1 MPHRIVREEL
11 DLLARVSEAL
21 ARAAP
26 RAGAAEAAALQE
38 LERIRG
44 VILSGE
50 ESKDQAALF
59 DEWRRQSSL
68 LRQLQTGRVA
78 EVDRASPYFGH
89 LRLGGPGGERDL
101 CIGRTTRLESGLRIV
116 DWRNA
121 PISRLYFRYLQD
133 EEFEEEFGGRM
144 MTGRVLARR
153 AVKIEAGALQ
163 QIDAPEGTFRTTG
176 ATGEWQ
182 ELASEPARLGS
193 RAVAVHAPGMG
204 AGRRMGGPRH
214 ALRADKRLP
223 EITGLL
229 DPTQFGLITRP
240 SAGHLSIRGV
250 AGSGKTT
257 VALHRIAY
265 LAFAE
270 PRIDSSDTLV
280 LVYSRAL
287 QRYVEHVLPSLGLGR
302 VGIRTYRQWAH
313 DQRTRHFP
321 ELPRATREDT
331 PPWVQALKLHPG
343 LMRALEAEVASEPGA
358 ADAEQAREDWTNLL
372 VNRDRLHEHLAGD
385 PNAPVPAHEID
396 EFAAWHRRRN
406 GELADFLAGD
416 TDTQI
421 ELDPED
427 DPLLLRAW
435 QLRVGPLQR
444 PSGRPLRYRHVTI
457 DEVQD
462 LSPLEVQVVLDCLD
476 DEQSITL
483 AGDTQQ
489 HLARAGGFD
498 SWSEFLASV
507 GVPGSS
513 IDTLRVPYRSTSEIL
528 EFALEVLGSLREDE
542 LDPQAARA
550 GSAVEIFR
558 FGEPGACVAM
568 LCEALEELQL
578 REPLASVAL
587 LAPTE
592 DASAEYARGFA
603 QTDLRVRH
611 VRDHDFTFRPGIE
624 LATVEQSK
632 GLEFDYVI
640 LLDVDPVHY
649 PDGPYHRR
657 LLHVGA
663 TRAVHQLWLTC
674 TGLPSPILASARL
687 D

>member
-1 MPHRIVREEL
+1 M
-11 DLLARVSEAL
+11 
-21 ARAAP
+21 
-26 RAGAAEAAALQE
+26 
-38 LERIRG
+38 
-44 VILSGE
+44 
-50 ESKDQAALF
+50 
-59 DEWRRQSSL
+59 
-68 LRQLQTGRVA
+68 
-78 EVDRASPYFGH
+78 
-89 LRLGGPGGERDL
+89 
-101 CIGRTTRLESGLRIV
+101 
-116 DWRNA
+116 
-121 PISRLYFRYLQD
+121 
-133 EEFEEEFGGRM
+133 EEFGGRV

-153 AVKIEAGALQ
+153 AVKIEGGELLQ
-163 QIDAPEGTFRTTG
+163 VDAPEGSFRLFG
-176 ATGEWQ
+176 SGEGVGREW
-182 ELASEPARLGS
+182 EPLASEPARLGS
-193 RAVAVHAPGMG
+193 RAVAVHAPGSG
-204 AGRRMGGPRH
+204 IGRRLGGSGRH

-229 DPTQFGLITRP
+229 DPAQFGLITRP
-240 SAGHLSIRGV
+240 SRGHLSIRGV

-270 PRIDSSDTLV
+270 PRIDSGDTLV

-287 QRYVEHVLPSLGLGR
+287 QRYVEHVLPSLGLSR
-302 VGIRTYRQWAH
+302 VAIRTYRQWAH
-313 DQRTRHFP
+313 DQRCRHFP
-321 ELPRATREDT
+321 ALPRATREDT
-331 PPWVQALKLHPG
+331 PPWVQAMKLHPA
-343 LMRALEAEVASEPGA
+343 LLRALAAEVAGEPGD
-358 ADAEQAREDWTNLL
+358 ADAEQALEDWTNLL
-372 VNRDRLHEHLAGD
+372 VNRDRLRDHLGSD
-385 PNAPVPAHEID
+385 PHAPVSAAQID
-396 EFAAWHRRRN
+396 EFADWHRRRN
-406 GELADFLAGD
+406 SDIADFLAGD
-416 TDTQI
+416 PEAQA

-476 DEQSITL
+476 DRQSITL

-528 EFALEVLGSLREDE
+528 QFALGVLGDLREDE
-542 LDPQAARA
+542 LDPQAARS
-550 GSAVEIFR
+550 GTAVEIFR
-558 FGEPGACVAM
+558 FAESGACVAQ
-568 LCEALEELQL
+568 LSEALEELQL

-611 VRDHDFTFRPGIE
+611 VLDHDFTFRPGIE

-649 PDGPYHRR
+649 PDDPYHRR

-674 TGLPSPILASARL
+674 TGLLSPILANSRVE
-687 D
+687 